1 MSDEEDL
8 LIDRDEYL
16 ANGVHIG
23 TKAQHKDMEKYIF
36 HVKKN
41 QLAVLNLEDTDN
53 RIRKAASL
61 LANYEPEDI
70 LVVGRKDEAQLPV
83 RALSKAL
90 GTQKIDGR
98 FMPGTLTNPQS
109 ENFVEPEIV
118 LVTDPETDAQ
128 AIQEAR
134 DTKVPVIAV
143 ADSENSLED
152 IDLVIPANNKGQNAL
167 GMVFYLLAQETT
179 KERGNDFNYELQDF
193 QPEVERVEEDE
204 ETEQE

>member
-41 QLAVLNLEDTDN
+41 QLAVLNLEDTDK

-61 LANYEPEDI
+61 LADYEPENI
-70 LVVGRKDEAQLPV
+70 LVVGRKEEAQLPV
-83 RALSKAL
+83 RMFSKAL
-90 GTQKIDGR
+90 DTKKVDGR

-109 ENFVEPEIV
+109 ENFAEPEIV

-128 AIQEAR
+128 AVQEAR
-134 DTKVPVIAV
+134 DTKVPVVAV

-152 IDLVIPANNKGQNAL
+152 IDLVIPANNKGNNAL
-167 GMVFYLLAQETT
+167 GTVFYLLAQETK
-179 KERGNDFNYELQDF
+179 KERGEEIDHELEDF
-193 QPEVERVEEDE
+193 QPKVERVEDDE
-204 ETEQE
+204 ETEE